1 MLAPIAE
8 ETGVSKAKT
17 IEKGL
22 LTSIANEARV
32 KDWHDL
38 RWFAVGGDKPRAII
52 VMKRG
57 ANKQRVKT
65 ISANIDPDAW
75 ESWKPVLADL
85 KAQRQKTN
93 KRRISHKNLQT
104 GKM

>member
-1 MLAPIAE
+1 ML
-8 ETGVSKAKT
+8 T
-17 IEKGL
+17 IERGL
-22 LTSIANEARV
+22 LAEIANEAHI

-57 ANKQRVKT
+57 ANKKRVKT
-65 ISANIDPDAW
+65 ISANLDPEAW
-75 ESWKPVLADL
+75 ESWQPVLADL

-93 KRRISHKNLQT
+93 KRRVSHKDLKT